1 MGNGAKQVQKPAN
14 GWKRFGPTIIAI
26 GGILLFWQFFTDIT
40 GEPKYIVPPL
50 SDVLSAAFNRSLD
63 KLLPASF
70 ITAQEVLLGFV
81 TGSFCGL
88 LIATAIFL
96 SATVRRAFLPIVI
109 ATQAVPV
116 LAIAPILVIW
126 LGFGLAPKVIVAALV
141 VFFPVVING
150 IAGLNSTDPE
160 MINLMRS
167 LGAGG
172 WQIFWKLRF
181 PAALPIVFAGLK
193 NAAAISA
200 IGAIVGE
207 WVGATSGLGPVMIE
221 ANASFK
227 TATTFAAILYL
238 AVIAIALFGLVAL
251 GERLAL
257 PWRFLDNT
265 AR

>member
-1 MGNGAKQVQKPAN
+1 MNSDEKQIVHRLGRLA
-14 GWKRFGPTIIAI
+14 PTAVAIAA
-26 GGILLFWQFFTDIT
+26 ILLFWQFFSAVT
-40 GEPKYIVPPL
+40 GEPKYVVPPL
-50 SDVLSAAFNRSLD
+50 SDVLSAIVDRSVD
-63 KLLPASF
+63 KLLPAAF
-70 ITAQEVLLGFV
+70 VTGQEVLLGFIV
-81 TGSFCGL
+81 GSVGGL

-96 SATVRRAFLPIVI
+96 SATLRRAFLPIVI

-126 LGFGLAPKVIVAALV
+126 LGFGMAPKVIVAALV

-150 IAGLNSTDPE
+150 IAGLNSIDLE
-160 MINLMRS
+160 MVNLMRS

-207 WVGATSGLGPVMIE
+207 WVGASEGLGPVMIE

-238 AVIAIALFGLVAL
+238 AAIAIALFGLVAL
-251 GERLAL
+251 AERLAL
-257 PWRFLDNT
+257 PWRFIDK
-265 AR
+265 ARK